1 MSEHDTPTT
10 RQDIASLEKQKVGQ
24 AAEILTEFSLDAWL
38 TFVRETSVTG
48 DPALEVILGKDVTW
62 ASAFLV
68 SAGDR
73 ADSTAIVGSLD
84 ASAVRDVGAF
94 DEVVE
99 YVESIKPDLLAWLE
113 RVDPKH
119 IAINYSEDSEI
130 ADGLSHGMFLRL
142 SNYLKGTRFADR
154 LCSSERLVAALRE
167 RKTATEIVLMKEA
180 IRHTLEIYDE
190 VHRFLKPG
198 QSEIEVARFMSARA
212 AERGLEMAWAA
223 EHCPSVFTGPDT
235 AGAHYG
241 PTDRRIERGHILN
254 MDFGVRYKGYCS
266 DLQRTFYVLREGED
280 AGSIPGAVQH
290 GFDTLLTSIQRAFDA
305 IRPGALGKEIDAIAR
320 GVIVDAGYDEYPHA
334 LGHQVGRHAH
344 DGAGLLAPPWERYG
358 KRSILPIEIGQ
369 VYTIEPRLMV
379 PGHGVVTMEEEILV
393 GADGAEWLSKPQKEL
408 LLV

>member
-1 MSEHDTPTT
+1 MTANDTSSKSP
-10 RQDIASLEKQKVGQ
+10 SLERQKVRQ
-24 AAEILTEFSLDAWL
+24 SAAILGELGLETWL

-68 SAGDR
+68 SKEKSA
-73 ADSTAIVGSLD
+73 AIVGSLD
-84 ASAVRDVGAF
+84 ASSVKDAGAF

-113 RVDPKH
+113 EVDPKS

-142 SNYLKGTRFADR
+142 STYLRGTRFADR

-167 RKTATEIVLMKEA
+167 RKTPAEVTLMREA

-190 VHRFLKPG
+190 VHHFLKPG
-198 QSEIEVARFMSARA
+198 QTEIEVARFMAARA
-212 AERGLEMAWAA
+212 AARGLSMAWAE

-241 PTDRRIERGHILN
+241 PTERRIERGHIVN
-254 MDFGVRYKGYCS
+254 MDFGLRYEGYCS
-266 DLQRTFYVLREGED
+266 DLQRTFYILREGET
-280 AGSIPGAVQH
+280 AAQIPAAVRH
-290 GFDTLLTSIQRAFDA
+290 GFDTLLASIQRSFDA
-305 IRPGALGKEIDAIAR
+305 IRPGVPGKEIDAIAR

-344 DGAGLLAPPWERYG
+344 DGAGLLAPQWERYG
-358 KRSILPIEIGQ
+358 SRPDYPIEVGQ

-379 PGHGVVTMEEEILV
+379 PGHGVVTIEEEILV
-393 GADGAEWLSKPQKEL
+393 GADGAEWLSAPQREL
-408 LLV
+408 LIVE